1 MNTSKFTKTQK
12 LLMYGLK
19 HHPINKEDSL
29 AIFSFMENNEEDQLL
44 MIHYLQTN
52 PNASEQEV
60 LNASGDILMRRKKLM
75 NSSENQMTKL
85 TTSEIRI
92 SLD

>member
-1 MNTSKFTKTQK
+1 M
-12 LLMYGLK
+12 
-19 HHPINKEDSL
+19 

-75 NSSENQMTKL
+75 NSSEN
-85 TTSEIRI
+85 
-92 SLD
+92 

>member
-1 MNTSKFTKTQK
+1 
-12 LLMYGLK
+12 MYGLK

>member
-75 NSSENQMTKL
+75 NSSEN
-85 TTSEIRI
+85 
-92 SLD
+92 